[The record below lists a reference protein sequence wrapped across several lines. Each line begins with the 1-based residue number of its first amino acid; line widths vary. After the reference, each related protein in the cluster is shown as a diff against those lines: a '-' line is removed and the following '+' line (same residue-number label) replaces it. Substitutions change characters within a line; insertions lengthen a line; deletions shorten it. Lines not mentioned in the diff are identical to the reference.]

1 MYNLGAFRY
10 ESVYM
15 GIAAFYHAICTAP
28 DHNTA
33 VSRHDLSLPSGLH
46 SPNR

>member
-33 VSRHDLSLPSGLH
+33 VSRPRSLAAIWPAFF
-46 SPNR
+46 